1 MMLDFV
7 YAGHSGLVQ
16 TAGDQGQLLRL
27 AANHSREP
35 VAFDADLREPL
46 RFREAISA
54 LHDTVISDLRFKP
67 RDKSAYELWKKDQ
80 AERERRIRADSHK
93 SAVATIKEARS
104 RPVPADLQHE
114 FDRARKRYWHARIEY
129 SDFLRRHDPATWRL
143 IMPCDPI
150 VTVADD
156 VVFFE
161 CFSAD
166 ESSYGCL
173 TVDRDGGF
181 GRSEQFQLGTTNV
194 DYSWDLYHQFQKL
207 RSYRA
212 TRFAVDPQ
220 GIEVRTAGQA
230 EYRQEKIELPPGWLR
245 GFMTLQSA
253 MTMATQRVTL
263 GRETVY
269 SILAFLK
276 RHKPATSPRAMR
288 FELVPGRP
296 PRIVL
301 EPWEQVIQT
310 PGPVWDGP
318 ALEPIRIWGTRRLL
332 VLGRLLPLA
341 EVFDVYLLGTG
352 LPSFWVARMGE
363 MRLTLGLSGWTTND
377 WTHGSA
383 LDLLAPPSSPSP
395 QDVASVHAYL
405 QQSRVASLAQVVA
418 GAALPNS
425 ASAESALRH
434 LAQTGQVIYDLG
446 AAVYRFRQVM
456 PVALGEKELGP
467 ESDELREAR
476 EIMRGRTAELTDR
489 QYGPKNTMVLFGK
502 VQTKP
507 VEILIDADQRIRRGK
522 CLCGHY
528 QKFGIRNGPCR
539 HMIALRWVE
548 SVSALQAFRQ
558 SEGYNTD
565 NSRPGS

>member
-1 MMLDFV
+1 MILDFV

-16 TAGDQGQLLRL
+16 TGAGQSLRL
-27 AANHSREP
+27 AANRSREP

-67 RDKSAYELWKKDQ
+67 RDKAAYEQWKKDQ
-80 AERERRIRADSHK
+80 AERERQLRAESYK
-93 SAVATIKEARS
+93 SALQAIQEARN
-104 RPVPADLQHE
+104 RPVPADLQKQ
-114 FDRARKRYWHARIEY
+114 FDRARKRYWGVRLEY
-129 SDFLRRHDPATWRL
+129 SNFLRKHDPATWRL
-143 IMPCDPI
+143 LMPCDPV
-150 VTVADD
+150 VTVAGD

-173 TVDRDGGF
+173 TVDREAGF
-181 GRSEQFQLGTTNV
+181 GRSDQFQLGTTNV

-207 RSYRA
+207 RSYRQ
-212 TRFAVDPQ
+212 TRFAVDRQ

-230 EYRQEKIELPPGWLR
+230 EYREEKIDLPPGWLR

-253 MTMATQRVTL
+253 MAMATQRVTL

-276 RHKPATSPRAMR
+276 RHKPAKSPRAMR
-288 FELVPGRP
+288 FELVAGRP

-301 EPWEQVIQT
+301 EPWEQAIETQ
-310 PGPVWDGP
+310 GPPWDGP
-318 ALEPIRIWGTRRLL
+318 AIEPIRIWGTRRLL

-341 EVFDVYLLGTG
+341 DAFDVYLLGTG

-377 WTHGSA
+377 WTRGSA
-383 LDLLAPPSSPSP
+383 LDLLAPPAAPSP
-395 QDVASVHAYL
+395 TDISAVHAYL
-405 QQSRVASLAQVVA
+405 QQVRTASLAQVVA

-425 ASAESALRH
+425 ASAHAALRH

-446 AAVYRFRQVM
+446 ASVYRFRQVM
-456 PVALGEKELGP
+456 PVVLGEKELGP
-467 ESDELREAR
+467 ESEELREAR
-476 EIMRGRTAELTDR
+476 ELMRRRKAELTDR
-489 QYGPKNTMVLFGK
+489 QYGPNNTMALFGK
-502 VQTKP
+502 VESKP

-522 CLCGHY
+522 CLCGFY

-539 HMIALRWVE
+539 HMIALRWVA

-558 SEGYNTD
+558 SEVYNAAGG
-565 NSRPGS
+565 RPGS